1 MDDGHEA
8 RWATVIADMG
18 DNVPVH
24 GHVDARFLAV
34 ADAFAANFNRP
45 RSGSGEVAECGAALS
60 VYLEGEPVVDLWG
73 GYADKERS
81 RPWGRDTIVCV
92 MSTTKGAASLCAHR
106 LADAGKLDFDA
117 PVARYWPEFA
127 QAGKGSIPVHMVLSH
142 RSGLAA
148 VREPLPAEALFD
160 WEAMT
165 SALVRAE
172 PWWEPGTMFG
182 YHAFTFGWLVG
193 ELVRR
198 IDGRS
203 LGTYFR
209 EEVADPLGLDWLIGF
224 GPEHD
229 GRVAQVLSPP
239 YDPNAVRPGPE
250 SLGGKAIG
258 NPPGIF
264 QSLKTRAWR
273 AAEIPAANGHTT
285 ARAAARMYAVLAEGG
300 ELDGVR
306 LLSQEAI
313 DRATVERSDGVEAT
327 LGGEMR
333 FGLGF
338 QLNRPPN
345 LGPSLRAFGHAGYGG
360 SLGFADPDARIG
372 FGYAPNQYL
381 AGLGDDPRR
390 ARILQ
395 ALYDAL

>member
-1 MDDGHEA
+1 MAG
-8 RWATVIADMG
+8 
-18 DNVPVH
+18 NVTVH
-24 GHVDARFLAV
+24 GHADARFRAV
-34 ADAFAANFNRP
+34 ADAFAANFDP
-45 RSGSGEVAECGAALS
+45 RDGVPAECGAALA
-60 VYLEGEPVVDLWG
+60 VYLDGQPVVDLWG
-73 GYADKERS
+73 GYADKQRS
-81 RPWGRDTIVCV
+81 RPWERDTIVCV
-92 MSTTKGAASLCAHR
+92 MSATKGAASLCAHR

-127 QAGKGSIPVHMVLSH
+127 QGGKAAIPVHMLLSH

-160 WEAMT
+160 WDAMT
-165 SALVRAE
+165 AALARAE
-172 PWWEPGTMFG
+172 PWWAPGTMFG

-198 IDGRS
+198 IDGR
-203 LGTYFR
+203 GPGAYFR
-209 EEVADPLGLDWLIGF
+209 EEVAGPLGLDWLIGF

-229 GRVAQVLSPP
+229 ARVAQVLSPP
-239 YDPNAVRPGPE
+239 YDPNAVRPDPE

-264 QSLKTRAWR
+264 RGLNTRAWR

-285 ARAAARMYAVLAEGG
+285 AHAAARMYAALAQDG

-306 LLSQEAI
+306 LLSPEAI

-345 LGPSLRAFGHAGYGG
+345 LGPSPRAFGHAGYGG
-360 SLGFADPDARIG
+360 ALGFADPDARIG
-372 FGYAPNQYL
+372 FGYTPNQYL

-395 ALYDAL
+395 ALYAAL